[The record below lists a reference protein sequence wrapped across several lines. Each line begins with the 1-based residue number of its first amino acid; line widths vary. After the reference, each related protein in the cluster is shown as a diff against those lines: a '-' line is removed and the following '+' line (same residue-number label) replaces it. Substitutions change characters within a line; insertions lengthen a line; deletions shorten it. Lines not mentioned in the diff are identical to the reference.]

1 MGAVTLLVADLD
13 GMTAY
18 YRDAVALTVLPS
30 LSDYQPPLTRGD
42 FWTRHDPAGSS
53 CVPHLS
59 SACEPA

>member
-30 LSDYQPPLTRGD
+30 PPTQPPPTR
-42 FWTRHDPAGSS
+42 
-53 CVPHLS
+53 
-59 SACEPA
+59 